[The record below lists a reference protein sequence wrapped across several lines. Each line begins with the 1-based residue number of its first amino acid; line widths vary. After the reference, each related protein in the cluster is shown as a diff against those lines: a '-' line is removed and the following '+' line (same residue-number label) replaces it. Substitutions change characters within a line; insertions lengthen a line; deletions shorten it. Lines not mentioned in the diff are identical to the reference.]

1 MDFVS
6 SGQEKTDPASMV
18 QRRTAMFDL
27 RTGKPFEIPEK
38 DQFGRCRFVS
48 EFEKLNRIG
57 EGTYGIVYRARD
69 TKTGEIVALKKM
81 RMEREKDGIPVSGL
95 REITIL
101 LACDH
106 ENIVPMKE
114 IAVGRSL
121 ESMFLVMYYCEQD
134 LASLLDNMQ
143 TPFSES
149 QVKCIM
155 KQVFRGLRYLHSTF
169 IVHRD
174 LKVSNLL
181 MTDKG
186 CVKIA
191 DFGLARYY
199 GLPLK
204 PMTPKVVTLWYRAPE
219 LLLNARTQTT
229 AIDMW
234 SSGCILG
241 ELLAHKPLLPGK
253 SEINQ
258 LELVI
263 DLLGTPNDSI
273 WPEFSS
279 LPALQDFTL
288 KQQPYNNLKHKF
300 PWLSAAGLRLLN
312 FLFMYDPTK
321 RATADECLQS
331 SYFKE
336 APLPCDPKLM
346 PTFPRFRDLSTGSA
360 GVSNQGGVASGQSQS
375 GSTQSQYSINFGVQQ
390 PNVADFLHNF
400 KK

>member
-1 MDFVS
+1 
-6 SGQEKTDPASMV
+6 
-18 QRRTAMFDL
+18 MFDL
-27 RTGKPFEIPEK
+27 RTGRPLEIPEK

-57 EGTYGIVYRARD
+57 EGTYGIVYRAKD

-106 ENIVPMKE
+106 ENIVKMRE

-121 ESMFLVMYYCEQD
+121 ESMFLVMIYCEQD

-143 TPFSES
+143 TPFTES

-155 KQVFRGLRYLHSTF
+155 KQVFRGLRYLHSNF

-279 LPALQDFTL
+279 LPALQEFTL

-300 PWLSAAGLRLLN
+300 PWLSAPGLRLLN
-312 FLFMYDPTK
+312 FLFM
-321 RATADECLQS
+321 
-331 SYFKE
+331 
-336 APLPCDPKLM
+336 
-346 PTFPRFRDLSTGSA
+346 
-360 GVSNQGGVASGQSQS
+360 
-375 GSTQSQYSINFGVQQ
+375 
-390 PNVADFLHNF
+390 
-400 KK
+400 

>member
-1 MDFVS
+1 M
-6 SGQEKTDPASMV
+6 
-18 QRRTAMFDL
+18 
-27 RTGKPFEIPEK
+27 
-38 DQFGRCRFVS
+38 
-48 EFEKLNRIG
+48 KL
-57 EGTYGIVYRARD
+57 
-69 TKTGEIVALKKM
+69 
-81 RMEREKDGIPVSGL
+81 
-95 REITIL
+95 
-101 LACDH
+101 
-106 ENIVPMKE
+106 
-114 IAVGRSL
+114 
-121 ESMFLVMYYCEQD
+121 
-134 LASLLDNMQ
+134 
-143 TPFSES
+143 

-219 LLLNARTQTT
+219 LLLNARSDFQTLSVIKRADKNLILYSRTQTT

-312 FLFMYDPTK
+312 FLFM
-321 RATADECLQS
+321 
-331 SYFKE
+331 
-336 APLPCDPKLM
+336 
-346 PTFPRFRDLSTGSA
+346 
-360 GVSNQGGVASGQSQS
+360 
-375 GSTQSQYSINFGVQQ
+375 
-390 PNVADFLHNF
+390 
-400 KK
+400 